1 MYAMKEYDLFMG
13 SDCPAC
19 SVLKQNMDKK
29 DRDRCNMIDVGDVA
43 NIPLVTGYGVSTIP
57 CLLADGRK
65 IFGASAILD
74 FLKTH

>member
-1 MYAMKEYDLFMG
+1 MKEYDLFMG

-43 NIPLVTGYGVSTIP
+43 NIPLVTG
-57 CLLADGRK
+57 
-65 IFGASAILD
+65 
-74 FLKTH
+74 

>member
-1 MYAMKEYDLFMG
+1 
-13 SDCPAC
+13 
-19 SVLKQNMDKK
+19 
-29 DRDRCNMIDVGDVA
+29 MIDVGDVA